1 MSQQRVIEVVA
12 DWVGLEG
19 PTLMGHLM
27 ATAARGKEVFAFEYD
42 TAWLSTASLQQLD
55 PAMALYRGPQY
66 PAKHRDNFGVFL
78 DSCPDRWGRLLMR
91 RREAQLART
100 EGRAERRLLE
110 SDYLLGVHDGHR
122 MGALRFRIDGRFL
135 DDNDELASPPWTSLR
150 DLEHASLQLERQGV
164 EDDPDYGR
172 WLRMLIAPGGS
183 LGGARPK
190 ASVRDQ
196 SDRLWIAKFPSRND
210 EDDIGAW
217 ERVVHDL
224 AARAG
229 VVVPEAQLRRFAS
242 NKRGGH
248 GHHTFL
254 SRRFDRTDHGRR
266 LHFASAM
273 TLLDRID
280 GQGVDDGVSYLEL
293 AELLMRVGSRTS
305 ADLEQLWRRIVFSIC
320 VSNTDD
326 HLRNHGFMLEPSGWT
341 LAPAYDMNPDPDG
354 AGLALN
360 ISETDN
366 SRDIDLALSVAAVFR
381 VGKQR
386 AKEIV
391 AEVTAAANEWRSVAR
406 NYGLTRPAQD
416 RLHRAFRVAEAWTG
430 GSGGHERR

>member
-1 MSQQRVIEVVA
+1 MSKQRVIGVVA

-19 PTLMGHLM
+19 PTLMGHLS
-27 ATAARGKEVFAFEYD
+27 ATSARGKEVFAFEYD
-42 TAWLSTASLQQLD
+42 KDWLSTASRQQLD
-55 PAMALYRGPQY
+55 PSMDFYGGPQY
-66 PAKHRDNFGVFL
+66 PARNRENFGVFL
-78 DSCPDRWGRLLMR
+78 DSSPDRWGRVLMR
-91 RREAQLART
+91 RREAQLARS

-150 DLEHASLQLERQGV
+150 ELEHASLQLERQGA

-190 ASVRDQ
+190 ASARDEH
-196 SDRLWIAKFPSRND
+196 DRLWIAKFPSRND

-217 ERVVHDL
+217 EHVVHDL
-224 AARAG
+224 AGRAG
-229 VVVPEAQLRRFAS
+229 VTVPETQLLRFGS
-242 NKRGGH
+242 SKSGGH

-254 SRRFDRTDHGRR
+254 SRRFDRTDEGGR

-273 TLLDRID
+273 TLLDRVD
-280 GQGVDDGVSYLEL
+280 GHGADDGVSYVEL
-293 AELLMRVGSRTS
+293 ADLLIRLGSNTS

-326 HLRNHGFMLEPSGWT
+326 HLRNHGFMLEAKGWA
-341 LAPAYDMNPDPDG
+341 LAPAYDMNPDPHG
-354 AGLALN
+354 AGLKLN

-366 SRDIDLALSVAAVFR
+366 AQDIDLALSVASVFR
-381 VGKQR
+381 VKQKR
-386 AKEIV
+386 AREV
-391 AEVTAAANEWRSVAR
+391 VSEVTDPVKEWRSVATSHGFPR
-406 NYGLTRPAQD
+406 TAQD
-416 RLHRAFRVAEAWTG
+416 RMSRAFRVAEGWA
-430 GSGGHERR
+430 RR